1 MNLKKGLSKLLVASL
16 SLVRNVEIKNY
27 KMREFMLQTKYVK
40 ITWVNFMKSKLNF
53 PPYSGVGSLIKEYK
67 GQQV

>member
-40 ITWVNFMKSKLNF
+40 ITWVNIS
-53 PPYSGVGSLIKEYK
+53 S
-67 GQQV
+67 